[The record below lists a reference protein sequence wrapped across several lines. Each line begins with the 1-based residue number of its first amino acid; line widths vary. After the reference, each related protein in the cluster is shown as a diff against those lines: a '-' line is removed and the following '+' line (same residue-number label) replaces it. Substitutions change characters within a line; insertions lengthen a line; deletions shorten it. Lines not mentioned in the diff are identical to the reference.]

1 MTKRTGI
8 LALLFFIYSG
18 VYGDS
23 PILQSYKQIFS
34 KADLSA
40 KAEILYEAA
49 GDRQANE
56 FIGQFYE
63 YALQFALQNS
73 ELLKN
78 DSGMI
83 NLIDIAVK
91 GLRDTDYTESLDTLW
106 QLFPDYHNSAA
117 GAEILITM
125 GKLGK
130 GNHHVIGSINHF
142 LAGQNVLYRSGGSVN
157 YALVSAC
164 ITAIHEL
171 GDSSSYP
178 VLFAVLCAG
187 YPEVI
192 AFEASGTME
201 LIPGNYKQFL
211 FDVIEKKP
219 PDEKFAAF
227 KAGIYSSRL
236 GAPDRGQLAELALE
250 QCLVY
255 HADEEN
261 ADMTALRYAAVLALT
276 PLRWTRASALA
287 IRHYYRVLADY
298 QQESVF
304 KDHLIEAIAL
314 LGAVGNSE
322 AALILALQLGL
333 VNSRAERTGLFDM
346 DTTLAMVKAL
356 GLIGDKAA
364 FDQLL
369 NIRNLPYPENIQIAA
384 KEAIDHLKW

>member
-1 MTKRTGI
+1 MTKRAGI

-23 PILQSYKQIFS
+23 PILQSYKQNFS

-49 GDRQANE
+49 ADRQADE

-73 ELLKN
+73 ELLKK
-78 DSGMI
+78 DSEMN

-91 GLRDTDYTESLDTLW
+91 GLRNTDYTESLGTLW
-106 QLFPDYHNSAA
+106 QLFSDYFDSPA

-130 GNHHVIGSINHF
+130 GNHRVIDNINHF
-142 LAGQNVLYRSGGSVN
+142 LAGQNVLYRAGGSVD
-157 YALVSAC
+157 YALISAC
-164 ITAIHEL
+164 IAAILEL
-171 GDSSSYP
+171 RNSSSYP
-178 VLFAVLCAG
+178 VLFDALCAG

-192 AFEASGTME
+192 AFEAAGTME

-211 FDVIEKKP
+211 LDVMGKNP
-219 PDEKFAAF
+219 PEEKFAAF
-227 KAGIYSSRL
+227 KAGVYSSRL
-236 GAPDRGQLAELALE
+236 SIPERGQLAELALE
-250 QCLVY
+250 QCLFY
-255 HADEEN
+255 QADEED

-276 PLRWTRASALA
+276 PLRWTRANALA

-298 QQESVF
+298 QQEAVF
-304 KDHLIEAIAL
+304 KDRLLEAIAL

-333 VNSRAERTGLFDM
+333 VNSRTERTGIFDM

-364 FDQLL
+364 FDQLMD
-369 NIRNLPYPENIQIAA
+369 IRNLPYPENIQTAA